1 MYGMEAKA
9 ISKWVRVS
17 PDKARL
23 LIDRIRGKPV
33 EEALRIARFAK
44 AKAAKP
50 IRKTLESAIA
60 NAEHNYDM
68 NVDELFIKEARVDR
82 GPSLRRVSYRARG
95 RVDIIKRRTSHITI
109 TVSDGKE

>member
-1 MYGMEAKA
+1 MEAKA
-9 ISKWVRVS
+9 IAKWIRVS

-23 LIDRIRGKPV
+23 LIDQIRGKPV
-33 EEALRIARFAK
+33 GEALRIARFAK

-68 NVDELFIKEARVDR
+68 NVDELIVKEARVDR
-82 GPSLRRVSYRARG
+82 GPFLKRVNFRARG
-95 RVDIIKRRTSHITI
+95 RADIIKRRTSHITVI
-109 TVSDGKE
+109 VSDGKE

>member
-1 MYGMEAKA
+1 MEAKA
-9 ISKWVRVS
+9 ISKWIRVS

-23 LIDRIRGKPV
+23 LIDQIRGKPV
-33 EEALRIARFAK
+33 DEALRIARFAK
-44 AKAAKP
+44 AKAARP

-68 NVDELFIKEARVDR
+68 NVDELIVQEVRVDR
-82 GPSLRRVSYRARG
+82 GPFLKRVNYRARG
-95 RVDIIKRRTSHITI
+95 RADIIRRRTSHITI

>member
-1 MYGMEAKA
+1 MEAKA
-9 ISKWVRVS
+9 IAKWIRVS

-23 LIDRIRGKPV
+23 LIDQIRGKPV
-33 EEALRIARFAK
+33 DEALRIARFAK

-68 NVDELFIKEARVDR
+68 NVDELVVKEARIDR
-82 GPSLRRVSYRARG
+82 GPFLKRVSYRARG
-95 RVDIIKRRTSHITI
+95 RADIIKRRTSHITI
-109 TVSDGKE
+109 IVSDGKE